1 VSIPFIALLKEFY
14 KESRGGAPDG
24 PVRKSLAATDERAGQ
39 RGEYENFLIPQTPS
53 DVISTYPLASQQ
65 GVSGGDEDTSQHYV
79 PATQLRS
86 LS

>member
-1 VSIPFIALLKEFY
+1 MSIGLIGATCEHTVHSALEGILQ
-14 KESRGGAPDG
+14 
-24 PVRKSLAATDERAGQ
+24 RAGQ